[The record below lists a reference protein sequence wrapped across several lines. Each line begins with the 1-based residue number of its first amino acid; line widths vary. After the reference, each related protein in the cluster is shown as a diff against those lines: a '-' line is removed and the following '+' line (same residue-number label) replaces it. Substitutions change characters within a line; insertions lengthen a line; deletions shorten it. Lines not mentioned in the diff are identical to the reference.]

1 MDVRSFKNSDIDRLN
16 EEQMNTDDEPTMDCA
31 RCGRRG
37 LGEGQVCIREWEGDS
52 DAPMCAPCWDTTEEE
67 EDLQF
72 AMENGAELLGEDP
85 IVYEDPDK
93 VSAELVEDEKE
104 VYGVCDCCGMEGKF
118 FGEEGDDWTCPTCA
132 YGNCSCD
139 NTSDEEGGEE
149 LLVCLYCGKDEN
161 ECEKNKEGEKNP
173 ITVWCGGWG
182 MSCDDCYYKNHP
194 ESDEEDEE
202 DPVCCNCG
210 EESDQKGNP
219 NSKVQLYDDGEWY
232 CGRCYEYQGRCEDCG
247 EKDTDECR
255 PDCPYQIK
263 AQIKHLLYDLDRV
276 EGRGGVQ
283 RFITEELRY
292 LFLKTA

>member
-16 EEQMNTDDEPTMDCA
+16 EEQMTTECA
-31 RCGRRG
+31 RCGHRG
-37 LGEGQVCIREWEGDS
+37 LTEGEVCIREWEGDS

-93 VSAELVEDEKE
+93 VSAEIVEDEERE

-118 FGEEGDDWTCPTCA
+118 FGEEGDDWTCPPCA
-132 YGNCSCD
+132 EGRCSCEH
-139 NTSDEEGGEE
+139 TSDEEGGKE

-173 ITVWCGGWG
+173 ITYWCGGWG
-182 MSCDDCYYKNHP
+182 MSCDDCYYRWNADT
-194 ESDEEDEE
+194 EDEEDEE
-202 DPVCCNCG
+202 DPA
-210 EESDQKGNP
+210 EE
-219 NSKVQLYDDGEWY
+219 E
-232 CGRCYEYQGRCEDCG
+232 GRCEDCG

-263 AQIKHLLYDLDRV
+263 AQIKHLLADLDRV
-276 EGRGGVQ
+276 EGKGGVQ

-292 LFLKTA
+292 LF

>member
-16 EEQMNTDDEPTMDCA
+16 EEQMTTECA
-31 RCGRRG
+31 RCGHRG
-37 LGEGQVCIREWEGDS
+37 LTEGEVCIREWEGDS

-72 AMENGAELLGEDP
+72 AKENIAELLGEDP

-93 VSAELVEDEKE
+93 VSAEIVEEEGHPADNTPHNYCCE
-104 VYGVCDCCGMEGKF
+104 CDCCVACGCCECV
-118 FGEEGDDWTCPTCA
+118 E
-132 YGNCSCD
+132 
-139 NTSDEEGGEE
+139 EE
-149 LLVCLYCGKDEN
+149 LLVCSYCGKDEN
-161 ECEKNKEGEKNP
+161 ECEKNKQGEKNP
-173 ITVWCGGWG
+173 ITDWCGGWG
-182 MSCDDCYYKNHP
+182 MSCDDCYYRWNADT
-194 ESDEEDEE
+194 EDEEDEE
-202 DPVCCNCG
+202 DPVCCKCG

-232 CGRCYEYQGRCEDCG
+232 CGRCYEAEGRCEDCG
-247 EKDTDECR
+247 EKDTDDCR

-292 LFLKTA
+292 LF

>member
-1 MDVRSFKNSDIDRLN
+1 MDVRSFKNSDIGRLN
-16 EEQMNTDDEPTMDCA
+16 EEQMTTECA
-31 RCGRRG
+31 RCGHRG
-37 LGEGQVCIREWEGDS
+37 LTEGEVCIREWEGDS

-93 VSAELVEDEKE
+93 VSAEIVEEEGHPADNTPHNYCCE
-104 VYGVCDCCGMEGKF
+104 CDCCVACGCCECV
-118 FGEEGDDWTCPTCA
+118 E
-132 YGNCSCD
+132 
-139 NTSDEEGGEE
+139 EE
-149 LLVCLYCGKDEN
+149 LLVCSYCGKDEN
-161 ECEKNKEGEKNP
+161 ECEKNKQGEKNP
-173 ITVWCGGWG
+173 ITDWCGGWG
-182 MSCDDCYYKNHP
+182 MSCDDCYYRWNADT
-194 ESDEEDEE
+194 EDEEDEE
-202 DPVCCNCG
+202 DPLCCKCG

-232 CGRCYEYQGRCEDCG
+232 CGRCYGDPAEEEGRCEDCG

-292 LFLKTA
+292 LF